1 MHRHRCLFSLHGR
14 AQGRG
19 RAFTSTHTHTREAGA
34 HPRCCRCRISGTHR
48 GETRWRRRITSR
60 PTPVASVMHPIEYST
75 GVEQGSGAPATVP
88 RHANANDGPYD
99 ERPARVRARICTGS
113 SALNDQGWMLLLLL
127 LLQSDPG
134 PGKNNEPSRI
144 IFYCRPQPAP
154 IHICF
159 PSVWDHA
166 LRLLPD
172 GFRFNVLGLARE
184 KAQICQWFVKT
195 KCETLDNEFFFTIKY
210 SGCLVSLKYCNFLP
224 VNQRG
229 SNVNY
234 ALV

>member
-1 MHRHRCLFSLHGR
+1 MAEHRDAVARSQAR
-14 AQGRG
+14 I
-19 RAFTSTHTHTREAGA
+19 HTREARA

-99 ERPARVRARICTGS
+99 EQPARVRARICTGS
-113 SALNDQGWMLLLLL
+113 SALNDQGWMLLLL

-144 IFYCRPQPAP
+144 IFYCRPQPP
-154 IHICF
+154 SIHIRF
-159 PSVWDHA
+159 PSVWDRA
-166 LRLLPD
+166 WRLLLH

-184 KAQICQWFVKT
+184 KARIRQSFVKT

-210 SGCLVSLKYCNFLP
+210 FGCLVSLKYCNFLP

-229 SNVNY
+229 
-234 ALV
+234 